1 MLASAAC
8 LPCRD
13 SHCTEQGPAVKR
25 RMPLLSACPAVT
37 FEGTAGAQNLAGYA
51 EQVELKFEFGS
62 ARRSEY
68 AVVVRRPRLG
78 GSDVQG
84 EVQVLQQQRSFQEQ
98 SSFTEEL
105 RGASTT
111 LST

>member
-1 MLASAAC
+1 MLANCVC
-8 LPCRD
+8 LPCKD
-13 SHCTEQGPAVKR
+13 GDGTEQGLAAQGRTPS
-25 RMPLLSACPAVT
+25 LSACPAVT

-84 EVQVLQQQRSFQEQ
+84 EVQVLQPQRSFQEQ

>member
-1 MLASAAC
+1 MLASVVC
-8 LPCRD
+8 LLCRD
-13 SHCTEQGPAVKR
+13 SDGTKLGPAAKR
-25 RMPLLSACPAVT
+25 RLPLSSACPAVT

-62 ARRSEY
+62 AKRSEY
-68 AVVVRRPRLG
+68 AFVVRRPRLG

-84 EVQVLQQQRSFQEQ
+84 EVQVLQQHRSFQEQ

>member
-1 MLASAAC
+1 MLAFCAAEGGGSAAYPAC
-8 LPCRD
+8 PAVTLLNRIC
-13 SHCTEQGPAVKR
+13 QGPTVKR
-25 RMPLLSACPAVT
+25 RVPSLSACPAVT

-84 EVQVLQQQRSFQEQ
+84 EVQVLQQQRSFQ
-98 SSFTEEL
+98 
-105 RGASTT
+105 
-111 LST
+111 

>member
-1 MLASAAC
+1 MLANCVC
-8 LPCRD
+8 LPCKD
-13 SHCTEQGPAVKR
+13 GDGTEQGLAAQGRAPS
-25 RMPLLSACPAVT
+25 LSACPAVT

-68 AVVVRRPRLG
+68 AVVVRRPRLV